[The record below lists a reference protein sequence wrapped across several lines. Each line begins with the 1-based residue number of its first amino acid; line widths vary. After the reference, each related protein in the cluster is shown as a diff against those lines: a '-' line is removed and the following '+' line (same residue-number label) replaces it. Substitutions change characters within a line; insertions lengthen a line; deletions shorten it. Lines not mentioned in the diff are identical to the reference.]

1 MPIKV
6 TNQNNK
12 ETNNNDNADSLYQ
25 SNMQMYNAYQNG
37 DLFDYDDTPQQVS
50 SDSEWADFG
59 NSMFDDSMVMN
70 VSEGDLNEMRANNQG
85 WLAKTGSALGNAT
98 VTAATTFLDNTV
110 GFLWGIG
117 SAAVNGD
124 LSKLWDND
132 FSNAMA
138 DINDWAN
145 ENMPYYTTKYD
156 QDLLPFV
163 GNFILNDLVRNSGF
177 QIGTGLSMIVPGAI
191 LKVPGSALKLTK
203 MASNFMKSGRAIR
216 TGSAMKDLALSTWMS
231 FGEAS
236 IEALNNKRD
245 FVKYQTQLMNDEFAQ
260 KTAALDEQWKQLVM
274 QKYGG
279 NEEAARTSMDFNEY
293 YNQKQELA
301 AQKAQKAKFIE
312 HEATKVGDI
321 TALANMAVLTPTN
334 FMTFGKAF
342 TGYNLNKRFGQIAT
356 DIVDAEGNVL
366 KKNAFERTAKE
377 VARTGKIEVKN
388 PNYGKWGYNKEGKW
402 VKDTEKYIE
411 KEAKVQMRGKEKSA
425 LWEVGKNMFWEGNE
439 EMMQEVGAQYST
451 ALAETDMLNYEALAE
466 NGMAYDDILKQIN
479 SSWINFGEM
488 ANAFGKV
495 YTDPAQYRQ
504 FFGGAFG
511 MLISPHFT
519 RKPGGGVQFHL
530 NNIGGEMAAVREQ
543 NSTNALIA
551 EDINKMLNSDE
562 SKNYLKGM
570 LRHAALEHVKQDAVT
585 ADSKIDYENADFA
598 QFVSDI
604 TTMSNAGKLPLLQA
618 HLDGLRNMS
627 DEELEETC
635 MNMCTDKKVTYT
647 DENGKNKTK
656 TIKVGDF
663 VDNNGNFIGNTP
675 EGKQKVRDK
684 LNKRIDRLQ
693 KDIDLYQSTMND
705 IDGATGGALDHET
718 LAAFTWEKA
727 QVMNKYSRAK
737 EIIGGETSAKQI
749 GLFRERIGSHIT
761 TLTDKLT
768 QSQNDLKAEKERLSH
783 LPKVEGKP
791 VEASDMQ
798 KNLESSIKILTN
810 EISIATELS
819 QLCNDMQALQVYN
832 ADHKDDKTA
841 VTKLFDKYADFAESM
856 PNVAKAMGLIDENGN
871 KVKRKDKN
879 GKEIQMISS
888 LEDMLYSGK
897 FNALMRLN
905 QKDDA
910 EISTEE
916 QQLMDDY
923 ADAAKLN
930 YRARQTEASIDN
942 LINDPTQYTAH
953 RAELQQRILEH
964 ENKKTISKIQKEI
977 EKGLDEGR
985 ITLDNLEE
993 ESKKI
998 TDSINSINSER
1009 SAARQLFDRAVSAL
1023 SNTPYDELRQI
1034 AIRNIMKSK
1043 KYKYLSD
1050 MRDLIN
1056 YVYMNIA
1063 ANQKLSDAEKQVAM
1077 ETFNKFVKGKKSI
1090 DEVHKSKVKPKNVDV
1105 NSLYVLDTP
1114 ENQEAKRA
1122 LIGKDPKIS
1131 LDNYKY
1137 TEQSYNAAQIAKNEI
1152 PQIINDAV
1160 EKIYKAKNQPELAD
1174 QLTTLG
1180 VDENKVA
1187 AGTETAKTR
1196 AEIDNKAKSIEQG
1209 INKLLETFK
1218 GGEILNNEEKNELFN
1233 KVQDLIDKTFN
1244 SDDYADEYK
1253 AEIDNLNLRWKAQS
1267 LDMIQSNLESRVAK
1281 RYNDTEIEGRIE
1293 VEKAFDEINKE
1304 VSKIQ
1309 RSLEQSKGSAAF
1321 NDIFD
1326 RIAKEDYSVEPKNSF
1341 DIYYNSNGTI
1351 YRGHAVPCESLL
1363 NGRKCYAVAQQLD
1376 VDSFQYDIIDENGAI
1391 IGTLF
1396 SNKLVEPSKRGESIK
1411 LDFTKLT
1418 SFDVNA
1424 PNLQVFREITTL
1436 KVPNITSEKTKRDV
1450 TERCKACRESFQEDG
1465 ILDENGETKL
1475 QSNILSTIAKAN
1487 MIMNA
1492 ELTES
1497 KAEIEDVVEKPAE
1510 IKKEHTGIKYF
1521 LLQDENGDMVR
1532 VMFPSNG
1539 NRVTFKDENG
1549 KTTTKKYSKSLF
1561 KKEGYEGVIRETY
1574 GNDIE
1579 IVESSQEEWNPKTK
1593 VETKQKPLFDLDNVD
1608 TRKVD
1613 VEIVDKPW
1621 KSDPTKSNKT
1631 LRIYIKNQHQKGY
1644 FELVKDQEDGYYS
1657 VHFKTATDNKNNDK
1671 YNNENAE
1678 VSTKYDRSILFDQLL
1693 NAIPDGSF
1701 FSTWGS
1707 LSPAGVKAVEKLGKM
1722 AGDNIVGYREVESK
1736 EDGSKIQLP
1745 IYVKG
1750 KQSEQTK
1757 QQSTTESKSTTETP
1771 TQPTVV
1777 EQKKQQRKKTEA
1789 KRKRAISQLDK
1800 QVAELDSMLERLQ
1813 DAAKQNP
1820 QYYETV
1826 RTITTFK
1833 QYIEFVRNNYKA
1845 LEEPKNIVLDEN
1857 QVFSM
1862 MDSFRQQ
1869 LGKIFGNDV
1878 QFLSDE
1884 EIEQALNKAVAD
1896 LHKSKQGTNNNIQF
1910 QIGKKA
1916 RIEFENKLH
1925 KARPDMSDYEIKA
1938 TLDFLHELADEKEN
1952 NAYIKAA
1959 VTWVANKSISLPQ
1972 DYEKTRQIFDVARK
1986 KNIDIQ
1992 KYKTFGELISAPEMQ
2007 KKEKEKKAF
2016 NPDEA
2021 KTFSNKRTVRVS
2033 SRREFVVYD
2042 VENTEEGQQDVVN
2055 AIAAHYE
2062 SSPWCLATFTN
2073 TGKPTESAKTYW
2085 NKYNGIPR
2093 KIAFENGRPVAFCS
2107 AEPKFTFNGYN
2118 VVKDIT
2124 GKYFIDDILSDNEFD
2139 KLENIDYYLTGNT
2152 DEEGYELSEKGI
2164 KEVKQVENQE
2174 DAWWDLND
2182 EYPQEKL
2189 GTWVATK
2196 RTRKDIQEDALFD
2209 EYLEDAEREAREE
2222 QEDWDLNH
2230 FDIDDMPFSKSNG
2243 EIYGFANEG
2252 KVVINKDK
2260 FRLDTPVH
2268 EYTHL
2273 WDKACM
2279 KHSPE
2284 LWKRGVE
2291 LMKQT
2296 DEWQKVIDDPNYANI
2311 KDNEDLV
2318 ASEVHS
2324 RLSGM
2329 LAAGKAIEFAGNKRI
2344 KKGFWAKLIDWFKQ
2358 FKDFTL
2364 RHVFGMSKEDAQ
2376 KVTLEQFLS
2385 APVADFMLGTDPRN
2399 VSNTNYTIASKP
2411 NKQAKL
2417 IDTSLKVGDTVQ
2429 YSGVAKKAVVKSI
2442 TSKGITIE
2450 TDDGRQYKDV
2460 APRHLQYLYGQKPSA
2475 NAKFEDLDDAVSPEE
2490 YIARHLVGV
2499 KINDTNKDITNL
2511 DKKLASKNGKTI
2523 DELVLAIKDEM
2534 PFSISDDEIK
2544 DHIIDIAS
2552 GRYIND
2558 IKQYAIDAHYA
2569 AQDAEYQAQV
2579 SAIDNAQTNIQGE
2592 TDTFTHDDFYDDV
2605 DFEFDDEAR
2614 NAIDSQIADEE
2625 YERSYQEYLEQR
2637 ANEEGAL
2644 TNEQWFEVFG
2654 EEPQS
2659 DPVVE
2664 QIKTKAE
2671 ELKDKVENEVPPTP
2685 FNIINDESGLDTL
2698 KNIAKKA
2705 KSEEVQPLDT
2715 FKPAISEWWIDD
2727 KTIPAIVGLRKKYPK
2742 ANFEYIYQLY
2752 KSTGAYDYVKEGKL
2766 RKDQEVYIGYG
2777 QVGKLGNGT
2786 PLYNV
2791 VFFVKDDKGNYQLI
2805 GTLSDTANQD
2815 PKTANELH
2823 KQVEKLY
2830 NEQDTNGFFTDITIT
2845 NTKPYVSEASVRGQ
2859 NVVVASGEKAFHFSI
2874 LAPNGNPIT
2883 TTVSKVLNGSL
2894 MWSETQHSLKD
2905 TTLPDGKTIAK
2916 AISENENGKHVRIG
2930 YFDASTQLHDNMTA
2944 DQQQIGLLEGFRNV
2958 GSKTKGHIVLILNKP
2973 DGRYQLV
2980 PMHVALFGD
2989 LMDNPYNPIVNDVNN
3004 ILKKAWHIYSD
3015 NSMSIDDKDFELTK
3029 SGGIIQQLNEK
3040 LHFSGGQLHLFF
3052 EGKNGG
3058 ISLSANGKAKVKNA
3072 DGTLPRPKSEAEFLQ
3087 LFNYQLADCMININ
3101 EKNIS
3106 DPKELNKLII
3116 SDVFSTNLSGTD
3128 FRNAF
3133 FTVKPIDAKGKI
3145 KEVYRDMPEQYILKN
3160 NQLKKIYGEKVAT
3173 IGDTDVYMCEDLD
3186 GDVSLYG
3193 VKQGTD
3199 EYNSDLLKDITT
3211 PNQRA
3216 RMLAYAK
3223 IKAGMNP
3230 KGEFERKDIPADYIQ
3245 EIDGKEYLVHPT
3257 IYGDEEYYDT
3267 ETFVKQ
3273 NPDAVGEETQESG
3286 QQASKPVTTYKPQEH
3301 KPFVSEKLIKD
3312 AFTSSNFAKAFIE
3325 FESIAD
3331 YNQMLLKNT
3340 LDNVSKEQLEDYI
3353 QGNKQRLSTSTK
3365 RTMLSLESQFGIET
3379 LKIFA
3384 AVKDI
3389 YDSNVYSDLY
3399 DLLDSVTDA
3408 DGNID
3413 YSAFT
3418 QEQIDKV
3425 FDRNKIITD
3434 DNMFDKNKTC
3444 EAPF

>member
-6 TNQNNK
+6 TNQNNE

-59 NSMFDDSMVMN
+59 NSMFDNSMVMN

-85 WLAKTGSALGNAT
+85 WLSKTGSALGNAT

-117 SAAVNGD
+117 SAAKNGD

-260 KTAALDEQWKQLVM
+260 KTAALDEQWRQLVM

-279 NEEAARTSMDFNEY
+279 DEETARASMDFNEY
-293 YNQKQELA
+293 YNQKQELT

-388 PNYGKWGYNKEGKW
+388 PNYGKLGYNKEGKW
-402 VKDTEKYIE
+402 VKDTEEYIT

-466 NGMAYDDILKQIN
+466 SGMAYDDILKQIN

-504 FFGGAFG
+504 FFGGALG

-530 NNIGGEMAAVREQ
+530 NNIGGEMAAIREQ

-635 MNMCTDKKVTYT
+635 MNMCTDKKVTYS
-647 DENGKNKTK
+647 DENGKKKTK

-675 EGKQKVRDK
+675 EGKQKVREK

-737 EIIGGETSAKQI
+737 EIIGGEASAKQI
-749 GLFRERIGSHIT
+749 GLFKERIGSHIT

-768 QSQNDLKAEKERLSH
+768 QSQNDLKTEKERLSH

-791 VEASDMQ
+791 VEALDMQ
-798 KNLESSIKILTN
+798 KNLESSIKTLTN

-856 PNVAKAMGLIDENGN
+856 PNVAKAMGLIDDNGN
-871 KVKRKDKN
+871 KVKHKDKN
-879 GKEIQMISS
+879 GKEKQMISS

-905 QKDDA
+905 QKEDA
-910 EISTEE
+910 EISAEE

-942 LINDPTQYTAH
+942 LIDDPTQYTAH

-977 EKGLDEGR
+977 EKGLDEGS

-1009 SAARQLFDRAVSAL
+1009 GAARQLFDRAVAAL
-1023 SNTPYDELRQI
+1023 RNTPYDELRQI
-1034 AIRNIMKSK
+1034 AIRNIMQSK
-1043 KYKYLSD
+1043 KYKYLGD

-1056 YVYMNIA
+1056 YVYMTIA
-1063 ANQKLSDAEKQVAM
+1063 ANPKLSDAEKQVAM

-1090 DEVHKSKVKPKNVDV
+1090 DDVYKSKVKPKNVDV

-1137 TEQSYNAAQIAKNEI
+1137 TEQSYTAAQIAKNEI
-1152 PQIINDAV
+1152 PNVINDAV
-1160 EKIYKAKNQPELAD
+1160 EKIYKAKNNSKLEE
-1174 QLTTLG
+1174 QLTILG
-1180 VDENKVA
+1180 IDDKKVE
-1187 AGTETAKTR
+1187 AGTESAKIR

-1218 GGEILNNEEKNELFN
+1218 GGEILNNEEKNELFD

-1267 LDMIQSNLESRVAK
+1267 LDMIQNNLEQRVASK
-1281 RYNDTEIEGRIE
+1281 YNDTDIEGRVEI
-1293 VEKAFDEINKE
+1293 EKAFAEINKE

-1341 DIYYNSNGTI
+1341 EIYYNSNGTI

-1396 SNKLVEPSKRGESIK
+1396 SNELIEPSKRGESIK

-1424 PNLQVFREITTL
+1424 PNLQSFREITTL

-1475 QSNILSTIAKAN
+1475 QSNILSAIAKAN

-1497 KAEIEDVVEKPAE
+1497 KAEINDVVETPIE

-1549 KTTTKKYSKSLF
+1549 KTTTKKYSKALF

-1574 GNDIE
+1574 GNDVE
-1579 IVESSQEEWNPKTK
+1579 IVESSQEEWNPEAN
-1593 VETKQKPLFDLDNVD
+1593 VETKQ
-1608 TRKVD
+1608 
-1613 VEIVDKPW
+1613 
-1621 KSDPTKSNKT
+1621 
-1631 LRIYIKNQHQKGY
+1631 
-1644 FELVKDQEDGYYS
+1644 
-1657 VHFKTATDNKNNDK
+1657 
-1671 YNNENAE
+1671 E
-1678 VSTKYDRSILFDQLL
+1678 V
-1693 NAIPDGSF
+1693 
-1701 FSTWGS
+1701 
-1707 LSPAGVKAVEKLGKM
+1707 
-1722 AGDNIVGYREVESK
+1722 
-1736 EDGSKIQLP
+1736 
-1745 IYVKG
+1745 
-1750 KQSEQTK
+1750 QSEQEIQSVVATTTPTETNNEQIE
-1757 QQSTTESKSTTETP
+1757 QQPSTTETP

-1777 EQKKQQRKKTEA
+1777 EQKTQQRKKTEA
-1789 KRKRAISQLDK
+1789 KRKRAISQLDE
-1800 QVAELDSMLERLQ
+1800 QVAELDNLLVRLQ

-1820 QYYETV
+1820 QYHDTV
-1826 RTITTFK
+1826 RTVTTFK
-1833 QYIEFVRNNYKA
+1833 QYVEFVRNNYKA
-1845 LEEPKNIVLDEN
+1845 LGEPKNVVLDEN

-1869 LGKIFGNDV
+1869 LGKIFGDDV
-1878 QFLSDE
+1878 KFLSDE
-1884 EIEQALNKAVAD
+1884 EIEQALKDA
-1896 LHKSKQGTNNNIQF
+1896 NNDSQL

-1916 RIEFENKLH
+1916 STEFDYVNSKREFKQSLFRGQSSKPKINEDGNLVLHPTYDELSKNTGISFANNLTAAEQYGHRYSHSPYIIELDVEYINTKYPLKENTSKGGRFIGDEYGDDAWEERLSDDNDIIIPKNYYKIHHKRLDLSMYTNGQLLRIKENLEEELNVQDEMVFSAFGS
-1925 KARPDMSDYEIKA
+1925 KASSADIKA
-1938 TLDFLHELADEKEN
+1938 IEDELKYRDTHTTIISPLREEKIDVYYKDGDFTFE
-1952 NAYIKAA
+1952 YIPYYSKNGETFYDG
-1959 VTWVANKSISLPQ
+1959 V
-1972 DYEKTRQIFDVARK
+1972 QIID
-1986 KNIDIQ
+1986 KN
-1992 KYKTFGELISAPEMQ
+1992 G
-2007 KKEKEKKAF
+2007 
-2016 NPDEA
+2016 
-2021 KTFSNKRTVRVS
+2021 
-2033 SRREFVVYD
+2033 
-2042 VENTEEGQQDVVN
+2042 
-2055 AIAAHYE
+2055 
-2062 SSPWCLATFTN
+2062 
-2073 TGKPTESAKTYW
+2073 
-2085 NKYNGIPR
+2085 KYN
-2093 KIAFENGRPVAFCS
+2093 FEV
-2107 AEPKFTFNGYN
+2107 
-2118 VVKDIT
+2118 
-2124 GKYFIDDILSDNEFD
+2124 
-2139 KLENIDYYLTGNT
+2139 
-2152 DEEGYELSEKGI
+2152 SE
-2164 KEVKQVENQE
+2164 
-2174 DAWWDLND
+2174 
-2182 EYPQEKL
+2182 
-2189 GTWVATK
+2189 
-2196 RTRKDIQEDALFD
+2196 
-2209 EYLEDAEREAREE
+2209 EDAEDFKKGKPLIYRDYIPAEYKY
-2222 QEDWDLNH
+2222 DYK
-2230 FDIDDMPFSKSNG
+2230 IDESRIKQGPFNMYLGPMEIERIYGDTPFSKSNG

-2252 KVVINKDK
+2252 KIVLNNDK
-2260 FRLDTPVH
+2260 FRPDTPVH

-2273 WDKACM
+2273 WDKALIALAENENV
-2279 KHSPE
+2279 PE
-2284 LWKRGVE
+2284 SIREKAKALWQRGVE
-2291 LMKQT
+2291 LMKEANDGKT
-2296 DEWQKVIDDPNYANI
+2296 WNDIANSKDYGKEWEKQGKSDSEIENLI
-2311 KDNEDLV
+2311 

-2344 KKGFWAKLIDWFKQ
+2344 KKGFWAKLIEWFRQ

-2364 RHVFGMSKEDAQ
+2364 RNVFGMSKEDVQ

-2399 VSNTNYTIASKP
+2399 VNNINYTIASKP
-2411 NKQAKL
+2411 KKQVKHV
-2417 IDTSLKVGDTVQ
+2417 DTSLKVGDTVQ

-2450 TDDGRQYKDV
+2450 TEDGRQYKDI
-2460 APRHLQYLYGQKPSA
+2460 APRHLQFLYGQKPSV

-2490 YIARHLVGV
+2490 FIARELVGV
-2499 KINDTNKDITNL
+2499 KINDTKKDITNL
-2511 DKKLASKNGKTI
+2511 DKKLASKKGKTI
-2523 DELVLAIKDEM
+2523 DELVLAIKDEI

-2552 GRYIND
+2552 GRSIND

-2579 SAIDNAQTNIQGE
+2579 SAIDNAQTTIQE
-2592 TDTFTHDDFYDDV
+2592 ENPNEFYDDV
-2605 DFEFDDEAR
+2605 DFVFDDEAR

-2637 ANEEGAL
+2637 ANEQAL
-2644 TNEQWFEVFG
+2644 TDEQWFEVFS
-2654 EEPQS
+2654 EEPQP
-2659 DPVVE
+2659 DTVIE

-2671 ELKDKVENEVPPTP
+2671 ELKDKVKNEVPPTP

-2705 KSEEVQPLDT
+2705 KSEEAQPLDT

-2727 KTIPAIVGLRKKYPK
+2727 KSIPAIVGLRKKYPK

-2815 PKTANELH
+2815 PKTAKELH
-2823 KQVEKLY
+2823 EQVEKLY

-2845 NTKPYVSEASVRGQ
+2845 NTKPYESEVSVRGQ
-2859 NVVVASGEKAFHFSI
+2859 KVTVASGEKTFHFSI
-2874 LAPNGNPIT
+2874 LAPNDNPIT

-2894 MWSETQHSLKD
+2894 MWSETQHSLKE

-2930 YFDASTQLHDNMTA
+2930 FFDAQTQLHDNMTA
-2944 DQQQIGLLEGFRNV
+2944 DEQQIGLLEGFRNV

-3004 ILKKAWHIYSD
+3004 ILKKAWQIYSD

-3040 LHFSGGQLHLFF
+3040 LHFSDGQLHLFF

-3106 DPKELNKLII
+3106 DPKVLNKLIM

-3173 IGDTDVYMCEDLD
+3173 IGDTNVYMCEDLD

-3199 EYNSDLLKDITT
+3199 EYNSDLLKNITT

-3230 KGEFERKDIPADYIQ
+3230 KGEFERKDIPSDYIT

-3273 NPDAVGEETQESG
+3273 NPDAVGEETQEGG
-3286 QQASKPVTTYKPQEH
+3286 QQAGNPVTTYKPQEH
-3301 KPFVSEKLIKD
+3301 KPIVNENLIKD
-3312 AFTSSNFAKAFIE
+3312 TFTSSKFAKAFIE
-3325 FESIAD
+3325 LERLINNPDSKE
-3331 YNQMLLKNT
+3331 NLLKST
-3340 LDNVSKEQLEDYI
+3340 IDSISKEQLEDYI
-3353 QGNKQRLSTSTK
+3353 KGDKQRLSTSTK
-3365 RTMLSLESQFGIET
+3365 RTMLSLESRFGIET
-3379 LKIFA
+3379 LKMFA
-3384 AVKDI
+3384 AIKDI

-3399 DLLDSVTDA
+3399 DLLDSVTDE

-3413 YSAFT
+3413 YSALT

-3434 DNMFDKNKTC
+3434 DNMFDKNTEC